1 MYEPS
6 IQDLREAHERIGPH
20 IHRTPVMT
28 CSTIDA
34 ICGAKIHFKCENLQ
48 KVGAFKIRGASNAV
62 LCLDA
67 EQAARGVA
75 THSSGNHGQAL
86 ALAARRRGIAAHVV
100 MPTNTSQAKK
110 DAVAGYGAR
119 LIECEA
125 TLEDRERTLD
135 RIIAETGATLVHP
148 YNDPRVICGGG
159 TAALELLEQV
169 DRLEVV
175 VAPIGGGGLIAGTC
189 IAISGRS
196 PQTVVIGAE
205 PKQADDAW
213 QSMRAGRIIAL
224 ASPDTIADGLRTSL
238 GDLTFPI
245 IAKHVREIITV
256 SEAAIAAAMRLVW
269 ERMKLIIEPS
279 AAVPLAAIQT
289 QPDSFKG
296 KRVGVILTGGNAD
309 LDQLPWG

>member
-6 IQDLREAHERIGPH
+6 IQDLREAHERIGSH

-48 KVGAFKIRGASNAV
+48 KIGAFKIRGASNAV
-62 LCLDA
+62 LCLDD
-67 EQAARGVA
+67 EQAARGVV

-119 LIECEA
+119 VIECEP
-125 TLEDRERTLD
+125 TLEDREQTLD
-135 RIIAETGATLVHP
+135 RIVAETAATRVHP
-148 YNDPRVICGGG
+148 YNDPRVICGQG

-169 DRLEVV
+169 DDLDVV
-175 VAPIGGGGLIAGTC
+175 VAPIGGGGLISGTC

-213 QSMRAGRIIAL
+213 QSLKAGKIIPVEN
-224 ASPDTIADGLRTSL
+224 PDTIADGLRTSL

-245 IAKHVREIITV
+245 IAKHVRGIITV
-256 SEAAIAAAMRLVW
+256 SEEAIVAAMRLVW
-269 ERMKLIIEPS
+269 ERMNLIVEPS
-279 AAVPLAAIQT
+279 AAVPLAAIQS
-289 QPDSFKG
+289 QPDLFKG
-296 KRVGVILTGGNAD
+296 KRIGVILTGGNAD
-309 LDQLPWG
+309 LDHLPWG

>member
-6 IQDLREAHERIGPH
+6 IQDLREAHERIGSH

-48 KVGAFKIRGASNAV
+48 KIGAFKIRGASNAV
-62 LCLDA
+62 LCLDD
-67 EQAARGVA
+67 EQAARGVV

-86 ALAARRRGIAAHVV
+86 ALAAQRRGIAAHVV

-119 LIECEA
+119 VIECEA

-135 RIIAETGATLVHP
+135 RVIAETAATLVHP
-148 YNDPRVICGGG
+148 YNDPRVICGQG

-169 DRLEVV
+169 DDLEVV
-175 VAPIGGGGLIAGTC
+175 IAPIGGGGLIAGTC
-189 IAISGRS
+189 IAVCGRS
-196 PQTVVIGAE
+196 PQTIVIGAE

-213 QSMRAGRIIAL
+213 QSMRAGKIIPVEN
-224 ASPDTIADGLRTSL
+224 PDTIADGLRTSL

-245 IAKHVREIITV
+245 IAKHVHEIITV
-256 SEAAIAAAMRLVW
+256 SEAAIVTAMRLVW
-269 ERMKLIIEPS
+269 ERMNLIVEPS

-289 QPDSFKG
+289 QPDLFEG
-296 KRVGVILTGGNAD
+296 KQIGVILTGGNAD
-309 LDQLPWG
+309 LDHLPWR

>member
-6 IQDLREAHERIGPH
+6 IQDLREAHERIGSH

-48 KVGAFKIRGASNAV
+48 KIGAFKIRGASNAV
-62 LCLDA
+62 LCLAD
-67 EQAARGVA
+67 EQAARGVV

-86 ALAARRRGIAAHVV
+86 ALAAQRRGIAAHVV

-119 LIECEA
+119 VIECEP
-125 TLEDRERTLD
+125 TLEDREQTLD
-135 RIIAETGATLVHP
+135 RIVAETAATRVHP
-148 YNDPRVICGGG
+148 YNDPRVICGQG

-169 DRLEVV
+169 DDLDVV
-175 VAPIGGGGLIAGTC
+175 VAPIGGGGLISGTC

-213 QSMRAGRIIAL
+213 QSMKAGKIIPVEN
-224 ASPDTIADGLRTSL
+224 PDTIADGLRTSL

-245 IAKHVREIITV
+245 IAKHVRGIITV
-256 SEAAIAAAMRLVW
+256 SEEAIVAAMRLVW
-269 ERMKLIIEPS
+269 ERMNLIVEPS
-279 AAVPLAAIQT
+279 AAVPLAAIQS
-289 QPDSFKG
+289 QPDLFKG
-296 KRVGVILTGGNAD
+296 KRIGVILTGGNAD
-309 LDQLPWG
+309 LDHLPWG

>member
-6 IQDLREAHERIGPH
+6 IQDLREAHERIGSH

-48 KVGAFKIRGASNAV
+48 KIGAFKIRGASNAV
-62 LCLDA
+62 LCLDD
-67 EQAARGVA
+67 EQAARGVV

-86 ALAARRRGIAAHVV
+86 ALAAQRRGIAAHVV

-119 LIECEA
+119 VIECEP
-125 TLEDRERTLD
+125 TLEDREQTLD
-135 RIIAETGATLVHP
+135 RIVAETAATRVHP
-148 YNDPRVICGGG
+148 YNDPRVICGQG

-169 DRLEVV
+169 DDLDVV
-175 VAPIGGGGLIAGTC
+175 VAPIGGGGLISGTC

-213 QSMRAGRIIAL
+213 QSMKAGKIIPVEN
-224 ASPDTIADGLRTSL
+224 PDTIADGLRTSL

-245 IAKHVREIITV
+245 IAKHVRGIITV
-256 SEAAIAAAMRLVW
+256 SEEAIVAAMRLVW
-269 ERMKLIIEPS
+269 ERMNLIVEPS
-279 AAVPLAAIQT
+279 AAVPLAAIQS
-289 QPDSFKG
+289 QPDLFKG
-296 KRVGVILTGGNAD
+296 KRIGVILTGGNAD
-309 LDQLPWG
+309 LDHLPWG

>member
-6 IQDLREAHERIGPH
+6 IQDLRRAQERIGPS
-20 IHRTPVMT
+20 IHLTPVMT

-62 LCLDA
+62 LCLDD
-67 EQAARGVA
+67 EQASRGVA

-86 ALAARRRGIAAHVV
+86 ALAAQRRGIAAHIV
-100 MPTNTSQAKK
+100 MPTNTSRAKK

-119 LIECEA
+119 LIECEPS
-125 TLEDRERTLD
+125 LEDRERTLD
-135 RIIAETGATLVHP
+135 RIVAETGATLVHP
-148 YNDPRVICGGG
+148 YNDPRVICGQG

-169 DRLEVV
+169 DDLEIV
-175 VAPIGGGGLIAGTC
+175 VAPIGGGGLISGTC
-189 IAISGRS
+189 IAVTGNS
-196 PQTVVIGAE
+196 PQPIVIGAE

-213 QSMRAGRIIAL
+213 QSIQAGRIIPVEN
-224 ASPDTIADGLRTSL
+224 PDTIADGLRTSL

-256 SEAAIAAAMRLVW
+256 SEESIAAAMRLIW
-269 ERMKLIIEPS
+269 ERMNLIVEPS

-289 QPDSFKG
+289 RPNLFEG
-296 KRVGVILTGGNAD
+296 KRIGVILTGGNAD
-309 LDQLPWG
+309 LNHLPWR

>member
-1 MYEPS
+1 MYAPS

>member
-6 IQDLREAHERIGPH
+6 IQDLREAHERIGSH

-48 KVGAFKIRGASNAV
+48 KIGAFKIRGASNAV
-62 LCLDA
+62 LCLDD
-67 EQAARGVA
+67 EQAARGVV

-86 ALAARRRGIAAHVV
+86 ALAAQRRGIAAHVV

-119 LIECEA
+119 VIECEP
-125 TLEDRERTLD
+125 TLEDREQTLD
-135 RIIAETGATLVHP
+135 RIVAETAATRVHP
-148 YNDPRVICGGG
+148 YNDPRVICGLG

-169 DRLEVV
+169 DDLDVV
-175 VAPIGGGGLIAGTC
+175 VAPIGGGGLISGTC

-213 QSMRAGRIIAL
+213 QSMKAGKIIPVEN
-224 ASPDTIADGLRTSL
+224 PDTIADGLRTSL

-245 IAKHVREIITV
+245 IAKHVRGIITV
-256 SEAAIAAAMRLVW
+256 SEEAIVAAMRLVW
-269 ERMKLIIEPS
+269 ERMNLIVEPS
-279 AAVPLAAIQT
+279 AAVPLAAIQS
-289 QPDSFKG
+289 QPDLFKG
-296 KRVGVILTGGNAD
+296 KRIGVILTGGNAD
-309 LDQLPWG
+309 LDHLPWG

>member
-1 MYEPS
+1 MYAPS

-28 CSTIDA
+28 CSAIDA
-34 ICGAKIHFKCENLQ
+34 ICGAKIYFKCENFQ

-189 IAISGRS
+189 IAIVGRS
-196 PQTVVIGAE
+196 PQTVVIGGE